1 MLTAIR
7 SAGVPQLETCP
18 SWCVL
23 DHSQDV
29 YPDPEDRFHYGP
41 DVLLKPP
48 AGSSPDHDALPALR
62 AKLIQPEVPQD
73 NDPICVMV
81 DHGDVY
87 GPYAQLDV
95 EKADQM
101 IRDLKTFTAR
111 LQQMR
116 DVLAAIERPA
126 PQH

>member
-1 MLTAIR
+1 MSVSTAGRIA
-7 SAGVPQLETCP
+7 SAPPSPPCP

-29 YPDPEDRFHYGP
+29 YPDLEDRFHYGP
-41 DVLLKPP
+41 DVRLKAP
-48 AGSSPDHDALPALR
+48 AGSSPDNDPLPALR
-62 AKLIQPEVPQD
+62 AALIKPEVPQD

-116 DVLAAIERPA
+116 DVLAATK
-126 PQH
+126 